1 MSAKK
6 RKKSRENA
14 PLCDEGFVEVVSTT
28 LLVEEELG
36 PLPAAALP
44 AQPPPLLDC

>member
-1 MSAKK
+1 MSAK
-6 RKKSRENA
+6 KKSRENA
-14 PLCDEGFVEVVSTT
+14 PLCDDEGFVEVVSTT
-28 LLVEEELG
+28 LLVEEEVG